1 MAKDGEVM
9 LQPGDNLTV
18 HFREAVSLEELE
30 AKGHVSD
37 DVSLQRLRSSDPT
50 SIYDCFEAFTQR
62 SVLHMCSQLYLSVI
76 MKCCKQ
82 ASRKLCH
89 EVLYSSKQETSCALK
104 YGCVYC
110 SLDDYIHDTVRCWTS
125 TIPGTALAAAATSV
139 PRKP

>member
-62 SVLHMCSQLYLSVI
+62 SVLLPLLLLLLRSQLYLWGSPFF
-76 MKCCKQ
+76 M
-82 ASRKLCH
+82 RFL
-89 EVLYSSKQETSCALK
+89 
-104 YGCVYC
+104 
-110 SLDDYIHDTVRCWTS
+110 RM
-125 TIPGTALAAAATSV
+125 
-139 PRKP
+139 